1 MSSEPVVLSEP
12 RPEFKFNPY
21 TTHYEPQ
28 NAYWLAEVAHL
39 AYREKSDADKSPDE
53 KAILEQLKSWDEKF
67 KNVIGFNNKSS
78 QAIIILN
85 EGDNNDSNPGYVLIA
100 FRGTDEPA
108 DWLDNL
114 NVLSID
120 FPSKLA
126 PQPVDRQPTEQQPTE
141 QQPTNQ
147 QQLGKIHLGFYRA
160 FLDIWPKMDEILRG
174 KEYKKRPFWITG
186 HSLGGALAAV
196 AGIQLAYES
205 RPFYG
210 IYTFGQPRVCDRD
223 LMRHFNAE
231 HQKIFFR
238 FQNDNDIVTRIPAA
252 IAGYSHVGTYIYISP
267 EKVLSTDMHWWY
279 TFRDRI
285 EGVVESIKKL
295 KLELISDHMMDRY
308 IEAIKDNLKTIP
320 RGL

>member
-1 MSSEPVVLSEP
+1 MSPKPVVLSEP

-39 AYREKSDADKSPDE
+39 AYRKKSKDDESPDE
-53 KAILEQLKSWDEKF
+53 DAILEQLKSLDGKF
-67 KNVIGFNNKSS
+67 KDVKGFNKKSS

-100 FRGTDEPA
+100 FRGTDEPD
-108 DWLDNL
+108 DWLDNVK
-114 NVLSID
+114 VLPID
-120 FPSKLA
+120 FPSNPA
-126 PQPVDRQPTEQQPTE
+126 QQASDQQPNN
-141 QQPTNQ
+141 QQPADQ
-147 QQLGKIHLGFYRA
+147 KPLGKIHQGFYNA
-160 FLDIWPKMDEILRG
+160 FLDIWDEMDKLLRLP
-174 KEYKKRPFWITG
+174 EYKKRPFWITG
-186 HSLGGALAAV
+186 HSLGGALATV
-196 AGIQLAYES
+196 AGLQLTYES

-252 IAGYSHVGTYIYISP
+252 IAGYSHVGTY
-267 EKVLSTDMHWWY
+267 MH
-279 TFRDRI
+279 I
-285 EGVVESIKKL
+285 L
-295 KLELISDHMMDRY
+295 Q
-308 IEAIKDNLKTIP
+308 NKTIVNDYYYSIIFV
-320 RGL
+320 LVFQYC